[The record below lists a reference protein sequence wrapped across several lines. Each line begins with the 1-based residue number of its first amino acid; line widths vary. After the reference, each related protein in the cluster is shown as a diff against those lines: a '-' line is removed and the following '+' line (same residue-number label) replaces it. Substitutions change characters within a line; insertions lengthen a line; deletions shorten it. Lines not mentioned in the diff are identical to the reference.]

1 MEYKRENPELYRK
14 YGLTALYED
23 NHVIVV
29 EKPVN
34 VPVQKDASGDEDLS
48 ERIRAYLK
56 EAGGK
61 PGEAYLGLV
70 HRLDRPVG
78 GVMVFAKTSKAAARL
93 TDQFKDHRAKK
104 RYVAIVCGEA
114 EPAAKLTDWLVK
126 DEKTNTSR
134 TASENELG
142 AKQALLSYETIA
154 RSEGFSLVDIRLETG
169 RPHQIRVQFSSRGLP
184 LLGDQRYH
192 PAARAA
198 AASGG
203 FTERKQICL
212 WAYALTFTHPTL
224 GEEMTFFSLPRG
236 TEWQRFSASVAML
249 PAFRVLSGIYMD
261 DELIVC
267 DKRAGAEV
275 ENDLVPELESLF
287 GEVYAVH
294 RLDANTEGVTVF
306 ARTEAARDRLEKRFY
321 DHDLEKTYHALVIGC
336 PPGGKLVDWAEKDAD
351 SAFVRITDKNAPGA
365 QRMALSCRVLKKGEI
380 SLAEIDLET
389 GRTHQIRVQMAHAGY
404 PVLGDDKYGDRQ
416 TNRAFRARTQQL
428 LCKRISIEGHTF
440 ESEKQLVLP
449 ERRRDK

>member
-1 MEYKRENPELYRK
+1 MEYKRENPELYKK

-23 NHVIVV
+23 NHIIVV

-34 VPVQKDASGDEDLS
+34 IPVQKDASGDEDLS
-48 ERIRAYLK
+48 ERIRGYLK

-104 RYVAIVCGEA
+104 RYAAIVCGDA
-114 EPAAKLTDWLVK
+114 GSAGKLTDWLVK

-134 TASENELG
+134 TARETEPG
-142 AKQALLSYETIA
+142 AKLAKLSYETIGRA
-154 RSEGFSLVDIRLETG
+154 EGFSLVDIRLETG

-192 PAARAA
+192 PAAKAA
-198 AASGG
+198 AAAGMPV
-203 FTERKQICL
+203 ERRQICL

-236 TEWQRFSASVAML
+236 GEWGRFPAQIAML
-249 PAFRVLSGIYMD
+249 PAFRVCSGIYMD
-261 DELIVC
+261 DELLVC
-267 DKRAGAEV
+267 DKRAGTEV
-275 ENDLVPELESLF
+275 ETDLVPELESLF

-294 RLDANTEGVTVF
+294 RLDANTEGVTVL
-306 ARTEAARDRLEKRFY
+306 ARTESARDRLEKLFY
-321 DHDLEKTYHALVIGC
+321 DHEPEKIYHALVIGC
-336 PPGGKLVDWAEKDAD
+336 PPGGRLVDWAEKDAE
-351 SAFVRITDKNAPGA
+351 NATVHLVPKDTPGA
-365 QRMALSCRVLKKGEI
+365 LRMALSYKVLKKGEI
-380 SLAEIDLET
+380 SLAEIALET
-389 GRTHQIRVQMAHAGY
+389 GRTHQIRVQMAAIGH

-416 TNRAFRARTQQL
+416 TNRAYRVRVQQL
-428 LCKRISIEGHTF
+428 LCKRIGIDGHVF
-440 ESEKQLVLP
+440 ESEKELVLP
-449 ERRRDK
+449 ERRREP